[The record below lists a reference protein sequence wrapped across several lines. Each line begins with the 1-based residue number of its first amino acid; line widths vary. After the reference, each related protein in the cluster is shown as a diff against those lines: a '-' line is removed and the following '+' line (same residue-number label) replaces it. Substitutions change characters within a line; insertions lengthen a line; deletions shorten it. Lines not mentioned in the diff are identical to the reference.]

1 MRQSIKNRLKGSLDG
16 KTKFFNNGDIRPVK
30 YAITNYYGLLWV
42 IMGKINYKNKD
53 GILQILKQHKE
64 ELYKKYGVEEI
75 GLFGSF
81 ARGEETDKSDID
93 ILVEFKNPVSLLLV
107 SSLEI
112 YLSDLLGIRVDLV
125 RKRNIRKE
133 LKDNILNEVVNLQL
147 NFLGNPAK
155 TPA

>member
-1 MRQSIKNRLKGSLDG
+1 ME
-16 KTKFFNNGDIRPVK
+16 
-30 YAITNYYGLLWV
+30 
-42 IMGKINYKNKD
+42 KINYKNKD

-107 SSLEI
+107 SSIEI

-133 LKDNILNEVVNLQL
+133 LKDNILNEVVNL
-147 NFLGNPAK
+147 
-155 TPA
+155 

>member
-1 MRQSIKNRLKGSLDG
+1 ME
-16 KTKFFNNGDIRPVK
+16 
-30 YAITNYYGLLWV
+30 
-42 IMGKINYKNKD
+42 KINYKNKD
-53 GILQILKQHKE
+53 EILQILKRHKE

-133 LKDNILNEVVNLQL
+133 LKDNILNEVVNL
-147 NFLGNPAK
+147 
-155 TPA
+155 

>member
-1 MRQSIKNRLKGSLDG
+1 ME
-16 KTKFFNNGDIRPVK
+16 
-30 YAITNYYGLLWV
+30 
-42 IMGKINYKNKD
+42 KINYKNKD

-81 ARGEETDKSDID
+81 ARGEETAKSDID

-133 LKDNILNEVVNLQL
+133 LKDNILNEAVNL
-147 NFLGNPAK
+147 
-155 TPA
+155 

>member
-1 MRQSIKNRLKGSLDG
+1 ME
-16 KTKFFNNGDIRPVK
+16 
-30 YAITNYYGLLWV
+30 
-42 IMGKINYKNKD
+42 KINYKNKD

-133 LKDNILNEVVNLQL
+133 LKDNILNEVVNL
-147 NFLGNPAK
+147 
-155 TPA
+155 

>member
-1 MRQSIKNRLKGSLDG
+1 ME
-16 KTKFFNNGDIRPVK
+16 
-30 YAITNYYGLLWV
+30 
-42 IMGKINYKNKD
+42 KINYKNKD
-53 GILQILKQHKE
+53 EILQILKQHKE

-133 LKDNILNEVVNLQL
+133 LKDNILNEVVNL
-147 NFLGNPAK
+147 
-155 TPA
+155 

>member
-1 MRQSIKNRLKGSLDG
+1 MEKIK
-16 KTKFFNNGDIRPVK
+16 
-30 YAITNYYGLLWV
+30 
-42 IMGKINYKNKD
+42 YKDKD
-53 GILQILKQHKE
+53 EILQILKQHKE

-81 ARGEETDKSDID
+81 ARGEETAKSDID

-133 LKDNILNEVVNLQL
+133 LKDNILNEVVNL
-147 NFLGNPAK
+147 
-155 TPA
+155 